1 MGFYLK
7 KMNTSLNTQLD
18 LTTNAQV
25 PRSVGAILLPWLV
38 LLGFALV
45 PVFDQWWGLDYY
57 VGFISR
63 LLIMMIAASSL
74 NFILGYGGMVALGH
88 ASFMGV
94 GAYALVAWVDAGHDS
109 AWLAWALS
117 VGGAACLSF
126 LIGLVA
132 LRTRGVYFIMIT
144 LAFAEMLYY
153 FAVSLSTYGG
163 DDGYSIFFPLT
174 LGAWLDSWQYG
185 FYAVVL
191 AFAALLYFLNSR
203 IEQSRFGFALKGARD
218 NESRM
223 QALGYPVFRTRLL
236 AFVGAGAI
244 AGLAG
249 GLLAFQDGFVSPSS
263 MRWTHSAV
271 LIVMVV
277 IGGMGH
283 RWGGAIGAGI
293 WLVLEEVLRMHTD
306 YWHWPMG
313 VLLLAVVFIAPQGV
327 AGWFAQ
333 RVGVGRAE
341 QSAQSGQSRQST
353 TQ

>member
-1 MGFYLK
+1 MSASIDEHL
-7 KMNTSLNTQLD
+7 
-18 LTTNAQV
+18 AV
-25 PRSVGAILLPWLV
+25 PLSRQPRPGLLARALPWLV
-38 LLGFALV
+38 LLGFMLV
-45 PVFDQWWGLDYY
+45 PVMDQLWGLSYY
-57 VGFISR
+57 VGFVSR

-94 GAYALVAWVDAGHDS
+94 GAYALVAWVDAGFDS
-109 AWLAWALS
+109 AWIAWGLGVAVAAVLS
-117 VGGAACLSF
+117 L

-163 DDGYSIFFPLT
+163 DDGYSIYFPLT
-174 LGAWLDSWQYG
+174 LGQWLDDWNYG

-191 AFAALLYFLNSR
+191 CFAALVYMLTSR
-203 IEQSRFGFALKGARD
+203 LEHARFGHALKGARD

-223 QALGYPVFRTRLL
+223 QALGYPVFRIRLL

-263 MRWTHSAV
+263 MQWTHSAV

-283 RWGGAIGAGI
+283 RWGGALGAAI
-293 WLVLEEVLRMHTD
+293 WLVFEEFLRMHTD

-313 VLLLAVVFIAPQGV
+313 VLLLVIVFLAPRGV
-327 AGWFAQ
+327 AGLFT
-333 RVGVGRAE
+333 RV
-341 QSAQSGQSRQST
+341 QS
-353 TQ
+353 

>member
-1 MGFYLK
+1 MSASIDEHL
-7 KMNTSLNTQLD
+7 
-18 LTTNAQV
+18 AV
-25 PRSVGAILLPWLV
+25 PLSRQPRPGLLARALPWLV
-38 LLGFALV
+38 LLGFMLV
-45 PVFDQWWGLDYY
+45 PVMDQLWGLSYY
-57 VGFISR
+57 VGFVSR
-63 LLIMMIAASSL
+63 LLIMMIAYSSV
-74 NFILGYGGMVALGH
+74 NCTCGYGGMVALGH
-88 ASFMGV
+88 ARLMGV
-94 GAYALVAWVDAGHDS
+94 GAYALVAWVDAGFDS
-109 AWLAWALS
+109 GWIAWGLGVAVAAVLS
-117 VGGAACLSF
+117 L

-163 DDGYSIFFPLT
+163 DDGYSIYFPLT
-174 LGAWLDSWQYG
+174 LGQWLDDWNYG

-191 AFAALLYFLNSR
+191 CFAALVYMLTSR
-203 IEQSRFGFALKGARD
+203 LEHARFGHALKGARD

-223 QALGYPVFRTRLL
+223 QALGYPVFRIRLL

-263 MRWTHSAV
+263 MQWTHSAV

-283 RWGGAIGAGI
+283 RWGGALGAAI
-293 WLVLEEVLRMHTD
+293 WLVFEEFLRMHTD

-313 VLLLAVVFIAPQGV
+313 VLLLVIVFLAPRGV
-327 AGWFAQ
+327 AGLFT
-333 RVGVGRAE
+333 RV
-341 QSAQSGQSRQST
+341 QS
-353 TQ
+353 

>member
-1 MGFYLK
+1 MSASIDEHL
-7 KMNTSLNTQLD
+7 
-18 LTTNAQV
+18 AV
-25 PRSVGAILLPWLV
+25 PLARASRPGIGARALPWLV
-38 LLGFALV
+38 LLGFMLV
-45 PVFDQWWGLDYY
+45 PVLDQIWGLNYY
-57 VGFISR
+57 KGFVCR

-88 ASFMGV
+88 ASCMGV

-109 AWLAWALS
+109 AWLAWALR
-117 VGGAACLSF
+117 VGGAACLS
-126 LIGLVA
+126 LLLGLVA
-132 LRTRGVYFIMIT
+132 VRTRGVYCIMIT
-144 LAFAEMLYY
+144 SAAAEMLYY

-293 WLVLEEVLRMHTD
+293 GLVLEEVLRMHTD
-306 YWHWPMG
+306 YWPWPMG
-313 VLLLAVVFIAPQGV
+313 VLLLAVVFSAPQGV

>member
-1 MGFYLK
+1 MSASVDDHL
-7 KMNTSLNTQLD
+7 
-18 LTTNAQV
+18 AV
-25 PRSVGAILLPWLV
+25 PLSRQPRPGVLARALPWLV
-38 LLGFALV
+38 LLGFMLV
-45 PVFDQWWGLDYY
+45 PVMDQLWGLSYY
-57 VGFISR
+57 VGFVSR

-94 GAYALVAWVDAGHDS
+94 GAYALVAWVDAGFDS
-109 AWLAWALS
+109 AWIAWGLGVAVAAVLS
-117 VGGAACLSF
+117 L

-163 DDGYSIFFPLT
+163 DDGYSIYFPLT
-174 LGAWLDSWQYG
+174 LGQWLDDWAYG

-191 AFAALLYFLNSR
+191 GCAVLVYMLTSR
-203 IEQSRFGFALKGARD
+203 LEHARFGHALKGARD

-223 QALGYPVFRTRLL
+223 QALGYPVFRIRLL

-249 GLLAFQDGFVSPSS
+249 GLLAFQDSFVSPSS
-263 MRWTHSAV
+263 MQWTHSAV

-283 RWGGAIGAGI
+283 RWGGALGAAI
-293 WLVLEEVLRMHTD
+293 WLVLEEFLRMHTD

-313 VLLLAVVFIAPQGV
+313 VLLLIIVFLAPRGV
-327 AGWFAQ
+327 AGLFT
-333 RVGVGRAE
+333 RVR
-341 QSAQSGQSRQST
+341 S
-353 TQ
+353 

>member
-1 MGFYLK
+1 MSISVDEHLAAP
-7 KMNTSLNTQLD
+7 LNQ
-18 LTTNAQV
+18 QS
-25 PRSVGAILLPWLV
+25 RSGVLARALPWLV
-38 LLGFALV
+38 LLGFMSV
-45 PVFDQWWGLDYY
+45 PMMDQLWGLGYY

-94 GAYALVAWVDAGHDS
+94 GAYALVAWVDTGFDS
-109 AWLAWALS
+109 AWMAWGLGVAVAAVLS
-117 VGGAACLSF
+117 L

-163 DDGYSIFFPLT
+163 DDGYSIYFPLT
-174 LGAWLDSWQYG
+174 LGQWLDDWTYG

-191 AFAALLYFLNSR
+191 GCAVLVYMLTSR
-203 IEQSRFGFALKGARD
+203 LEQARFGYALKGTRD

-223 QALGYPVFRTRLL
+223 QALGYPVFRIRLL

-263 MRWTHSAV
+263 MQWTHSAV

-283 RWGGAIGAGI
+283 RWGGALGAAI
-293 WLVLEEVLRMHTD
+293 WLVLEEFLRMHTD

-313 VLLLAVVFIAPQGV
+313 VLLLVIVFLAPRGV
-327 AGWFAQ
+327 AGWFT
-333 RVGVGRAE
+333 RV
-341 QSAQSGQSRQST
+341 QS
-353 TQ
+353 

>member
-94 GAYALVAWVDAGHDS
+94 GAYALVAWVDAGFDS
-109 AWLAWALS
+109 AWIAWGIGVALS
-117 VGGAACLSF
+117 AVLSL

-163 DDGYSIFFPLT
+163 DDGYSIYFPLT
-174 LGAWLDSWQYG
+174 LGQWLDDWAYG

-191 AFAALLYFLNSR
+191 GFAVLVYFLTAR
-203 IEQSRFGFALKGARD
+203 LEHARFGYALKGARD

-223 QALGYPVFRTRLL
+223 QALGFPVFRIRLL
-236 AFVGAGAI
+236 AFV
-244 AGLAG
+244 
-249 GLLAFQDGFVSPSS
+249 
-263 MRWTHSAV
+263 
-271 LIVMVV
+271 
-277 IGGMGH
+277 
-283 RWGGAIGAGI
+283 
-293 WLVLEEVLRMHTD
+293 
-306 YWHWPMG
+306 
-313 VLLLAVVFIAPQGV
+313 
-327 AGWFAQ
+327 
-333 RVGVGRAE
+333 
-341 QSAQSGQSRQST
+341 
-353 TQ
+353 